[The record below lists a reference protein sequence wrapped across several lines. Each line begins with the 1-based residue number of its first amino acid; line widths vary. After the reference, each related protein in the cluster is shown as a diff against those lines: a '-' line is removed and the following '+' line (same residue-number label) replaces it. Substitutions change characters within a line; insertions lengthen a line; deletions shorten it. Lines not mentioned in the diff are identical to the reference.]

1 MDPLVP
7 PAHSPQRPKRTPRAR
22 GFRLLLVALPVG
34 VLAYLLMTPAAIRV
48 YGPYLSRSVFETL
61 AYADV
66 IILSYAVGY
75 TVAALVPVVTGKTL
89 EEASHDW
96 DQLDGA
102 EERPRELAGRCESEH
117 LTERERDR
125 DVGRGER
132 SRGLQPCGETRHAG
146 RVAAPTLALVI
157 GGCLG
162 YARGPPDPPP
172 GRYP

>member
-66 IILSYAVGY
+66 IILSFAVGY
-75 TVAALVPVVTGKTL
+75 TLAALVPVVTGKTL

-102 EERPRELAGRCESEH
+102 E
-117 LTERERDR
+117 
-125 DVGRGER
+125 RGFL
-132 SRGLQPCGETRHAG
+132 GCGM
-146 RVAAPTLALVI
+146 VALVAFLVFTVGSFI
-157 GGCLG
+157 ASL
-162 YARGPPDPPP
+162 P
-172 GRYP
+172 